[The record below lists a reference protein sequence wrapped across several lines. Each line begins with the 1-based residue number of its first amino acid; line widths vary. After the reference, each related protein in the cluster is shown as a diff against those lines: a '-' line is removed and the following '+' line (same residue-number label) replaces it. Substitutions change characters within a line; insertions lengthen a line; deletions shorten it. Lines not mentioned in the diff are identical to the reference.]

1 MKGKWSG
8 LLDEKHINTF
18 CNVIGI
24 PSDKIE
30 EIYVNP
36 GRSANNSNYV
46 LVVNSEP
53 YLYRVP
59 GIGTERF
66 CSRTREAMAYE
77 LLAPLKITDEVIYLS
92 KTSGIKISK
101 YYAESRIPSSSNKD
115 ELAAT
120 MHALR
125 SLHEQG
131 IEFPYVDTIFDRMER
146 YREFALEVGGE
157 NYYLDGFDE
166 YLAEMREFKIR
177 LASVS
182 RDLCFTHGD
191 ASINNILITKE
202 HSYPILID
210 MEFPATAD
218 PFEDI
223 ATFCV
228 DAEYRK
234 DDILLMS
241 EYYLDREAT
250 AEEQYQV
257 LGLCAVAAM
266 MWYSWAAYKAAVEDD
281 NQLFLDFRDD
291 YHQYVG
297 EIYQDALEIYDGY
310 GEKGATK

>member
-1 MKGKWSG
+1 MKVKWSG
-8 LLDEKHINTF
+8 LLDEKHIDTF

-30 EIYVNP
+30 DIYVNP

-46 LVVNSEP
+46 IVVNSES

-59 GIGTERF
+59 GTGTERF

-92 KTSGIKISK
+92 KASGIKISK
-101 YYAESRIPSSSNKD
+101 YYEESRIPSSSNKD

-146 YREFALEVGGE
+146 YREFALEVGGA

-166 YLAEMREFKIR
+166 YLAEMREFRIR

-182 RDLCFTHGD
+182 RDFCFTHGD